1 MSVIRITITPVFYKK
16 YCLLRCGII
25 ETSQSKIEKF
35 KNTTKTSKSVTQVA
49 IVQLG
54 SVNKNIATNAG
65 PQRFGTRGAFQI
77 AMHAKSANVRNT
89 HREQ

>member
-1 MSVIRITITPVFYKK
+1 MSDTDYDSPGVYEK
-16 YCLLRCGII
+16 CLLRCGII
-25 ETSQSKIEKF
+25 ETSQSKIEKLK
-35 KNTTKTSKSVTQVA
+35 KNKTKTSKSVTQVA